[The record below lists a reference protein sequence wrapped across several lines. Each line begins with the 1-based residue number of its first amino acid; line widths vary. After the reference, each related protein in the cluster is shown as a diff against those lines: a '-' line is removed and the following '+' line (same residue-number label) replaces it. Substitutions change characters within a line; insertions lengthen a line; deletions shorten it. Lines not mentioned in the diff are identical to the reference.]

1 MKKPIVEL
9 QRMLL
14 KLNPTEFTLLS
25 VIIGYILSDGLT
37 ALEIE
42 SIGNFMFSIGQTM
55 STIGTQMQNLESKY
69 EIQNEDLLNMINIL
83 KNKIGNFERIITD
96 LNKLN

>member
-1 MKKPIVEL
+1 
-9 QRMLL
+9 MLL